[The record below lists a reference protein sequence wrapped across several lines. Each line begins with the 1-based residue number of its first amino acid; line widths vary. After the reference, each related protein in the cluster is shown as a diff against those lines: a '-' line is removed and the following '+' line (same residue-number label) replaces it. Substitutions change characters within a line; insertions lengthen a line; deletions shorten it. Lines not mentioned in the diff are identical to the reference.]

1 MNGFDAEVKATKEDI
16 AGTTEMVNNDIVP
29 FSEDNMTTLGF
40 AEDAVSN
47 HNKYRAIHGVG
58 HLAWDNTLAQYALN
72 YGKRC
77 QFKHSGGENPV
88 QES

>member
-1 MNGFDAEVKATKEDI
+1 MDGFDAEVKDTNGNI
-16 AGTTEMVNNDIVP
+16 AETTEIVNDDIVP

-40 AEDAVSN
+40 AENAVSN

-72 YGKRC
+72 YGKRR
-77 QFKHSGGENPV
+77 QFKHSGGGKTL
-88 QES
+88 